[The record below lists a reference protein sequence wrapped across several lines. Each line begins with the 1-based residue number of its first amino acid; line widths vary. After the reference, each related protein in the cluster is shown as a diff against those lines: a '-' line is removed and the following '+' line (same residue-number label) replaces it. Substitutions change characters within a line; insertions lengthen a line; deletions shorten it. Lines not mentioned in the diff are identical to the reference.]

1 MSVFNLKT
9 EFASSL
15 SKEVII
21 QRLSEVTNTVDDD
34 LFVGYINDKGF
45 NIHKKPRENVRNAFM
60 PILVGSIKE
69 NDGVCNISIFARF
82 NIFVCVFMIIWSL
95 GMVVLPLFLA
105 LMEPIALIVPL
116 IVVVI
121 FVPLLYFAFYKPAKK
136 SIEFLTRILSK

>member
-1 MSVFNLKT
+1 MSIFNLKT
-9 EFASSL
+9 EFTSSL

-21 QRLSEVTNTVDDD
+21 ERLHEVTSTVDDD

-116 IVVVI
+116 IVIVI

-136 SIEFLTRILSK
+136 SIQFLTRILSK